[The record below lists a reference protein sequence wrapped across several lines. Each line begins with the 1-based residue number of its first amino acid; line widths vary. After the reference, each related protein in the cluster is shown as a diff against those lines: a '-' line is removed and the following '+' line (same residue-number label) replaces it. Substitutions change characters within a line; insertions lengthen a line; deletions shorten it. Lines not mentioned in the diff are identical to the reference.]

1 MGGSWECLEW
11 SDGADTRRAG
21 RDIVGRRRECKMRR
35 NVFLDLMLGGFC
47 VFGSVAQLGS
57 TMGINRVSSGVEV
70 RNAFFG
76 GRAGN
81 ADPMADRVSER
92 FASLGIARERER
104 ELAPLVHPPRSPSSS
119 CGGSARRSCRSVG

>member
-1 MGGSWECLEW
+1 
-11 SDGADTRRAG
+11 
-21 RDIVGRRRECKMRR
+21 MRR

-92 FASLGIARERER
+92 FASLGIARERQ
-104 ELAPLVHPPRSPSSS
+104 LAPLARPPRSPSSS
-119 CGGSARRSCRSVG
+119 CGGSAGRSCRSVG